1 MQALVT
7 GGAGFIGGHIARNLV
22 RRGYEVVVLD
32 NLRTGNK
39 ENIPKSSTFYKV
51 DVGKD
56 SLDMLKERDFSLI
69 YHFAGQ
75 SSVEVSFS
83 DPIYDLDTNTR
94 STLRLLNI
102 ARTYKNC
109 HFIYASSMS
118 VYSSDGE
125 MPKTESSPILGK
137 NFYAIG
143 KAASEK
149 YISIYGDSG
158 MNITNLRLFNV
169 YGPGQN
175 LKNLR
180 QGMISIYLAQAL
192 FNKRIKV
199 KGSLDRTRDFIYIY
213 DLINYLEKI
222 EGNPDSFGKA
232 INICSGKEL
241 SVENVITTIK
251 DIMDEDIPIEI
262 LDSTP
267 GDIPRMWGCTKLLEE
282 ISQDKF
288 ETPLNIGLKIMIEK
302 YRNKTYF
309 E

>member
-1 MQALVT
+1 
-7 GGAGFIGGHIARNLV
+7 
-22 RRGYEVVVLD
+22 
-32 NLRTGNK
+32 
-39 ENIPKSSTFYKV
+39 
-51 DVGKD
+51 
-56 SLDMLKERDFSLI
+56 
-69 YHFAGQ
+69 
-75 SSVEVSFS
+75 
-83 DPIYDLDTNTR
+83 
-94 STLRLLNI
+94 LLNI